1 MKTNKSWLYYGTAI
15 ASILTLIGIWTHLAI
30 TFSIFE
36 VKSFVSDTPEQ
47 TFSGGI
53 IASVISFF
61 LIMTAIGRNK
71 LEKYLEN
78 KDDEIVKINKKK
90 KNKKNAS
97 HGIELK
103 LKYLKSVN
111 QALWFFGIIEVYANI
126 YYFIL
131 ADLHINK
138 VTFEKLADIDLVS
151 WVSMIFI
158 SVLLTVISI
167 TGARLMSIFSSK
179 DLNEMDEMDE
189 MDKVETPVILIPESK
204 MDSVPTQGLETLEE
218 HLNKSISEMIIEDQK
233 TRIEKPEPSKLPV
246 TEQSIP
252 GQPYFKS

>member
-1 MKTNKSWLYYGTAI
+1 MKKSWLYYGTAA

-36 VKSFVSDTPEQ
+36 VKEYVSDTLEQ

-71 LEKYLEN
+71 LEKYLED
-78 KDDEIVKINKKK
+78 KDDEIQKLNKK
-90 KNKKNAS
+90 KNKKGTS

-103 LKYLKSVN
+103 LKYLNSVN
-111 QALWFFGIIEVYANI
+111 KALWFFGAIEIYANI

-138 VTFEKLADIDLVS
+138 VTFAKLSDIDPVS
-151 WVSMIFI
+151 WISMIFV

-179 DLNEMDEMDE
+179 DLNEEEFSQDKTIVNVEKKIERIEDEVE
-189 MDKVETPVILIPESK
+189 KVLEVFKGISE
-204 MDSVPTQGLETLEE
+204 SVP
-218 HLNKSISEMIIEDQK
+218 DQP
-233 TRIEKPEPSKLPV
+233 IPEPSKLPISELA
-246 TEQSIP
+246 TPAAKET
-252 GQPYFKS
+252 YFK